1 MKIVLFGNMEKWGP
15 AVSLILKYRKDVL
28 ICGLTA
34 LDLGAYKESDAT
46 LTLAET
52 AALYR
57 AGEIDAVVNINGEN
71 PYFFRVLSEIGIA
84 DIYVLP
90 SVLYHRDCQNELMPT
105 EAVIYPYGSF
115 LPELMQLEFH
125 LADHC
130 NLNCKG
136 CTHFSNLVKEPVL
149 ADYEQFRQDLRR
161 LSGLFSNVYEFF
173 LLGGEPL
180 LNPDAGNFICTVK
193 EYFPATQVILVT
205 NGILLLSM
213 PDTLIDTIKKYNVHI
228 SISAYKIL
236 DISKLE
242 DFVRKHRLS
251 AEIRTGKDNFTKFLH
266 PKGDSDG
273 TEVFKKCPR
282 KNCTFLDKGKV
293 AACCLPFVV
302 HYFNDHF
309 DESIPEQE
317 GIDIYAPDIDG
328 HRIIEKLITP
338 MALCSYCTYEV
349 PYKWGISK
357 PPYSKE
363 DWCV

>member
-1 MKIVLFGNMEKWGP
+1 
-15 AVSLILKYRKDVL
+15 
-28 ICGLTA
+28 
-34 LDLGAYKESDAT
+34 
-46 LTLAET
+46 
-52 AALYR
+52 
-57 AGEIDAVVNINGEN
+57 
-71 PYFFRVLSEIGIA
+71 
-84 DIYVLP
+84 
-90 SVLYHRDCQNELMPT
+90 MPT

-115 LPELMQLEFH
+115 LPELMQIEFH

-161 LSGLFSNVYEFF
+161 LSGLFSNIYEIF

-180 LNPDAGNFICTVK
+180 LNPDAGNFIW
-193 EYFPATQVILVT
+193 
-205 NGILLLSM
+205 
-213 PDTLIDTIKKYNVHI
+213 DH
-228 SISAYKIL
+228 
-236 DISKLE
+236 
-242 DFVRKHRLS
+242 
-251 AEIRTGKDNFTKFLH
+251 FTKFLH

-317 GIDIYAPDIDG
+317 GIDIYASDYREAYYTDG
-328 HRIIEKLITP
+328 SVQLLHL
-338 MALCSYCTYEV
+338 
-349 PYKWGISK
+349 
-357 PPYSKE
+357 
-363 DWCV
+363 